1 MLQTINKTKFGTMIH
16 ITNFPKNFNSVESMN
31 SKQISKTFFCVGIK
45 KYRWSPSLWLALGVK
60 CVEGYNHLLSGPSNF
75 TLSIKRGPNTE
86 SEKDCG
92 PQVILLTPL
101 TQASQSEK
109 YILDQERKYML
120 NLP

>member
-1 MLQTINKTKFGTMIH
+1 MVTITVVGFG
-16 ITNFPKNFNSVESMN
+16 SQV
-31 SKQISKTFFCVGIK
+31 CRGIQ
-45 KYRWSPSLWLALGVK
+45 PSAL
-60 CVEGYNHLLSGPSNF
+60 GPSNF